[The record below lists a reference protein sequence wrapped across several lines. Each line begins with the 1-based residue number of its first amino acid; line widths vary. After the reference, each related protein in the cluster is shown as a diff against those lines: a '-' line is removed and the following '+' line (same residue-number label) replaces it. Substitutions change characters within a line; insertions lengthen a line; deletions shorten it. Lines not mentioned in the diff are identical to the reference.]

1 MSRRVIINADD
12 LGLHVAVRRAVES
25 LAERGTLTSASV
37 LANGPDLEESVR
49 LRGISLGAHLNIL
62 RGPPISAVTEI
73 PSLVGSDGLFLGSYA
88 ALFARYA
95 TGRLALDE
103 VELEWTRQME
113 RLVER
118 GARLTHVDGE
128 KHTHAWPRL
137 FPIAR
142 RVAAAFG
149 VANVRIPRE
158 RWTRA
163 APLAG
168 QARVLLLRAWL
179 RRVERHD
186 LGVWG
191 IAHQGE
197 HLTPEAL
204 RAALAHE
211 TDGSITSRTI
221 EIACHPGL
229 AGDGDAE
236 IDARFG
242 RMRVRALWGPEL
254 QSLRSERWR
263 AVLDE
268 MGWALASFDDVH

>member
-12 LGLHVAVRRAVES
+12 LGLHVAVRRAVEA
-25 LAERGTLTSASV
+25 LAECGTLTSASV

-62 RGPPISAVTEI
+62 RGPPISAATEV
-73 PSLVGSDGLFLGSYA
+73 PSLIGGDGLFLGSYA

-95 TGRLALDE
+95 TGRLALEE
-103 VELEWTRQME
+103 VELEWTRQLE
-113 RLVER
+113 RLFER

-128 KHTHAWPRL
+128 KHTHAWPGL

-142 RVAAAFG
+142 RVASAFG
-149 VANVRIPRE
+149 IANVRVPRE
-158 RWTRA
+158 RWTLA

-168 QARVLLLRAWL
+168 QARVLALRTWL
-179 RRVERHD
+179 RHVDRRD

-191 IAHQGE
+191 IAHQGAD
-197 HLTPEAL
+197 LRPEAL
-204 RAALAHE
+204 RAALAHDH
-211 TDGSITSRTI
+211 DGSITSRTI

-229 AGDGDAE
+229 AHEGDAE
-236 IDARFG
+236 IDGRFG
-242 RMRVRALWGPEL
+242 RMRVRALWGPEF
-254 QSLRSERWR
+254 QSLRFGQWR

-268 MGWALASFDDVH
+268 MGWTLASFDDLH